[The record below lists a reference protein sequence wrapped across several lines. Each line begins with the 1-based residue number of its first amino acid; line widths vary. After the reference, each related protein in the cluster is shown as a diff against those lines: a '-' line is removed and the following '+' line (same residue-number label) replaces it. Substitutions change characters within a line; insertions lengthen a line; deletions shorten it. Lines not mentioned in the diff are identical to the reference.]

1 MSIELSASFDVFLRS
16 YNEVQELSMSLIS
29 SLGRN
34 AIDVIQVLAHL
45 SIAIISFRRNRNNKT
60 MREKIQK
67 QVKKKKIT

>member
-16 YNEVQELSMSLIS
+16 YNKVQELSMSLIS